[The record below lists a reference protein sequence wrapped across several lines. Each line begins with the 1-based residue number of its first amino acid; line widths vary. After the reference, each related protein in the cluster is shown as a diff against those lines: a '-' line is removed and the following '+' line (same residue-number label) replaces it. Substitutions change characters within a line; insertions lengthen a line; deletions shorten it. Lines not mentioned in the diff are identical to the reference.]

1 MLLMFHQILLV
12 ESLWDVDSCRLV
24 SVGSG
29 PVCSLLG
36 LEDSV
41 WASCAN
47 RVTVIQESSLQTQ
60 VDPLSRDSSTFDNG
74 LKESRTCVSR
84 L

>member
-1 MLLMFHQILLV
+1 MVHYVLLA

-24 SVGSG
+24 SLGPD

-41 WASCAN
+41 WAGCAN
-47 RVTVIQESSLQTQ
+47 QVTVIQEPSLHTQ
-60 VDPLSRDSSTFDNG
+60 VVQQSLRCSSVILVFPVC
-74 LKESRTCVSR
+74 L